1 MNTGQGF
8 VECAHGVLPV
18 PAPATA
24 EILAGTD
31 FKVYARC
38 AGGEAVTP
46 TGAAILAELA
56 SPADGFPAM
65 RIHRVGYG
73 FGEREF
79 EVLNAL
85 RVFIGEDDA

>member
-1 MNTGQGF
+1 M
-8 VECAHGVLPV
+8 